1 MRKSILIVFGIF
13 YCRLG
18 VISVKTIGV
27 DTPKEMK
34 SIAVKS
40 KEKANS
46 LKFQDLYDSL
56 KIFGTKGNEIS
67 LSIILPMYNEE
78 KTIKTVLDNLPSIN
92 SIEIIVVN
100 DNSTDNSL
108 REVKKVQLYKSIQL
122 INHSENR
129 GYGAA
134 ILTGIKHA
142 KGEII
147 VTMDSDGQHSP
158 NDILTLIRPILN
170 YEADYTIGSRYL
182 GSYFY
187 QLPVSTRLGEV
198 VLEKFIQILFNK
210 RIKNNQNGFR
220 AFNRKVI
227 SIFHDFKYDGYAFC
241 TEQILKASIEGYK
254 IRECPIKLYDRK
266 YGKSH
271 IILSQLAVNIFSC
284 IFLYY
289 LRKIQ
294 YMVLKRNNEGL
305 IKIYKSPKI
314 FRPRTKPITYEALHQ
329 FNSFFFIERTHF

>member
-1 MRKSILIVFGIF
+1 MKTV
-13 YCRLG
+13 
-18 VISVKTIGV
+18 SVDHPNEATTAIESEETV
-27 DTPKEMK
+27 
-34 SIAVKS
+34 
-40 KEKANS
+40 NL

-56 KIFGTKGNEIS
+56 NKVRTEKNKIF
-67 LSIILPMYNEE
+67 LSIILPMFNEE
-78 KTIKTVLDNLPSIN
+78 KSIKTVLDNLPSNN

-100 DNSTDNSL
+100 DNSTDNSI
-108 REVKKVQLYKSIQL
+108 RQVKKVQLYKPIRLVS
-122 INHSENR
+122 HSKNR

-147 VTMDSDGQHSP
+147 VTMDSDGQHTP
-158 NDILTLIRPILN
+158 DDIITLIRPILN
-170 YEADYTIGSRYL
+170 NEADYTIGSRYL

-241 TEQILKASIEGYK
+241 TEQILKASIEGYR

-266 YGKSH
+266 FGTSH
-271 IILSQLAVNIFSC
+271 IILRRLAVNIFSC
-284 IFLYY
+284 LFLYY

-294 YMVLKRNNEGL
+294 FLVLKRNKEGK

-314 FRPRTKPITYEALHQ
+314 FRPRTKSITYETLHQ
-329 FNSFFFIERTHF
+329 YNSFFFIERTYF

>member
-1 MRKSILIVFGIF
+1 MKTV
-13 YCRLG
+13 
-18 VISVKTIGV
+18 SVDHTNET
-27 DTPKEMK
+27 TPAIEPEER
-34 SIAVKS
+34 V
-40 KEKANS
+40 NL

-56 KIFGTKGNEIS
+56 NKVRTEKNEIY
-67 LSIILPMYNEE
+67 LSIILPMFNEE
-78 KTIKTVLDNLPSIN
+78 KSIKTVLDNLPSNN

-100 DNSTDNSL
+100 DNSTDNSVI
-108 REVKKVQLYKSIQL
+108 EVKKVQLYKPIRLVS
-122 INHSENR
+122 HSKNR

-142 KGEII
+142 KGKII

-158 NDILTLIRPILN
+158 DDIITLIRPILN
-170 YEADYTIGSRYL
+170 NEADYTIGSRYL

-187 QLPVSTRLGEV
+187 KLPVSTRLGEV

-241 TEQILKASIEGYK
+241 TEQILKASIEGYR

-266 YGKSH
+266 FGTSH
-271 IILSQLAVNIFSC
+271 IILRQLAVNIFSC
-284 IFLYY
+284 LFLYY
-289 LRKIQ
+289 LRRIQ
-294 YMVLKRNNEGL
+294 FLVLKRNKEGVL
-305 IKIYKSPKI
+305 KIYKSPKI
-314 FRPRTKPITYEALHQ
+314 FRPRTRPITYETLHQ
-329 FNSFFFIERTHF
+329 YNSLFFIERTYF

>member
-1 MRKSILIVFGIF
+1 MKTV
-13 YCRLG
+13 
-18 VISVKTIGV
+18 SV
-27 DTPKEMK
+27 DHPN
-34 SIAVKS
+34 
-40 KEKANS
+40 KATTAIESEERVNF
-46 LKFQDLYDSL
+46 LKFHDLYDSL
-56 KIFGTKGNEIS
+56 NKVRTEKKGIF
-67 LSIILPMYNEE
+67 LSIILPMFNEE
-78 KTIKTVLDNLPSIN
+78 KSIKTVLDNLPSNN

-100 DNSTDNSL
+100 DNSTDNSIS
-108 REVKKVQLYKSIQL
+108 EVKKVQLYKPIRL
-122 INHSENR
+122 INHSKNR

-147 VTMDSDGQHSP
+147 VTMDSDGQHTP
-158 NDILTLIRPILN
+158 DDIITLIQPILN
-170 YEADYTIGSRYL
+170 NEADYTIGSRYL

-241 TEQILKASIEGYK
+241 TEQILKASIEGYR

-266 YGKSH
+266 FGTSH
-271 IILSQLAVNIFSC
+271 IILRRLAVNIFSC
-284 IFLYY
+284 LFLYY

-294 YMVLKRNNEGL
+294 FLVLKSNKEGK

-314 FRPRTKPITYEALHQ
+314 FRPRTKSITYETLHQ
-329 FNSFFFIERTHF
+329 YNSFFFIERTYF